1 MADTVNQK
9 TTYNEY
15 KGLNIPELE
24 KEMLAYWESNDIFKK
39 SLDNRRDAKPFVFY
53 EGPPSA
59 NGMPG
64 IHHVISRALKDVFC
78 RYKTLHGFLVNRKA
92 GWDTHGLPIELQVEK
107 KLGITKE
114 DIGKSIGIDEYNKAC
129 REDVLKF
136 KDVWD
141 DLTRRIGY
149 WVDLDHPYI
158 TYENKYIESVWNLLQ
173 KLFDKGYLYKGYTV
187 QPYSPAAGTG
197 LSSHE
202 LNQPGTY
209 RDVKDTTIVAQF
221 ELNDSQN
228 LSWFNN
234 WGKLYCLAWTT
245 TPWTLPSNTALGI
258 GAKIDYVAVETFNAY
273 THEKIT
279 VIVAEKLQGKYFSEK
294 SADLDMEAYEAGQK
308 LIPFKVI
315 AHFKGAELVGRSYKQ
330 LMPYVQPEGKAF
342 EIIAAN
348 FVTTEDGTGIVHL
361 APSFGTDDSIAAKQN
376 GIDSLTLV
384 DKQGRFVPE
393 MGEFAGLYVKNYTDE
408 DETAQDYMPTDV
420 KLVIKLKIENKA
432 FKVEKYEHSYPHCWR
447 TDKPI
452 LYYPLESWF
461 VKTTAVKDK
470 LIEKNKTIN
479 WKPASTG
486 EGRFGNWLEN
496 LVDWNLSRSRFW
508 GTPLPI
514 WRTEDG
520 EETKCIGSIEELR
533 NEVSK
538 AVTAGVMSSNPIT
551 DDFDLHRPYIDDILL
566 ISDSGLKMTRETD
579 LIDVWF
585 DSGAMPYA
593 QEHYPFEGQEQIDEN
608 INFPADFIAEGVDQ
622 TRGWFFTLH
631 VIGTML
637 FDSVAY
643 KNVIAN
649 GLVLDKDGNKMSK
662 RLGNTVDPFDTIE
675 KFGADVV
682 RWYMLSNSAPW
693 ENLKFSMEG
702 LQETQRRFFGTLHNV
717 YSFFALYANIDNFHF
732 NEEYIKIEER
742 PELDRWILSK
752 LNSLVQTVETAM
764 DDYEP
769 TKATRA
775 IQKFT
780 NDHLSNWY
788 VRLARR
794 RFWKGEYA
802 ADKISAYQTLH
813 ECLETVSVLMSSF
826 SPFYSDRLF
835 KDLQLVRGDH
845 ALESVHL
852 GDFPRVNAEVIDS
865 HLEEKMQIAQDLS
878 SMILGIRKKEKIKVR
893 QPLSK
898 VLIPVDSDELR
909 RNIEEIK
916 AIVLHEVNI
925 KDIEFL
931 DENSSIQIIKAI
943 KPDFKKLGPKVG
955 KNMKLVA
962 GAIANLDQSDIS
974 NIQDNGVLSID
985 LSNGE
990 KFELNLSEV
999 EISSKDMP
1007 GWQVSSQGVLTVAL
1021 DLTITEEL
1029 NQEGMAREF
1038 VNKMQNLRKD
1048 SGLQVTDRITVK
1060 VEFNETLQQS
1070 LNRFNDYICGEILAD
1085 AIILSDESI
1094 GGTKIQLNEFEL
1106 EVLLSKK

>member
-1 MADTVNQK
+1 MADTVNKKK
-9 TTYNEY
+9 TYSEY
-15 KGLNIPELE
+15 KGLNIPALE
-24 KEMLAYWESNDIFKK
+24 KEILAFWESENIFQQ
-39 SLDNRRDAKPFVFY
+39 SLDNRKDAKPFVFY

-78 RYKTLHGFLVNRKA
+78 RYKTLQGYIVNRKA
-92 GWDTHGLPIELQVEK
+92 GWDTHGLPVELQVEK
-107 KLGITKE
+107 ALGITKE
-114 DIGKSIGIDEYNKAC
+114 DIGVKIGVDEYNKAC

-141 DLTRRIGY
+141 DLTRKIGY
-149 WVDLDHPYI
+149 WVDLENPYI
-158 TYENKYIESVWNLLQ
+158 TYKNEYIESVWNLLQ
-173 KLFDKGYLYKGYTV
+173 KLFDKGYLYKGYTI

-209 RDVKDTTIVAQF
+209 RDVKDTTVVAQF
-221 ELNDSQN
+221 EVKDANALD
-228 LSWFNN
+228 WFNN
-234 WGKLYCLAWTT
+234 WGKLFCLAWTT

-258 GAKIDYVAVETFNAY
+258 GAKIDYVAVETYNAY

-279 VIVAEKLQGKYFSEK
+279 VILAENLVNKYFPEK
-294 SADLDMEAYEAGQK
+294 NAELVMEDYEPGQK
-308 LIPFKVI
+308 GIPFRIV
-315 AHFKGAELVGRSYKQ
+315 ARFKGAEMVGRHYHQ
-330 LMPYVQPEGKAF
+330 LMPYVQPEGRAF

-361 APSFGTDDSIAAKQN
+361 APSFGADDNLAAKQQ
-376 GIDSLTLV
+376 GIAALTLV
-384 DKQGRFVPE
+384 DKQGRFVSE
-393 MGEFAGLYVKNYTDE
+393 MGEFAGMYVKNYTGE
-408 DETAQDYMPTDV
+408 DENAPDYMPTDV
-420 KLVIKLKIENKA
+420 KIAIKLKTENKA
-432 FKVEKYEHSYPHCWR
+432 FKVEKYVHSYPHCWR

-470 LIEKNKTIN
+470 LLELNRTIN

-496 LVDWNLSRSRFW
+496 LVDWNLSRSRYW

-514 WRTEDG
+514 WRTADG
-520 EETKCIGSIEELR
+520 EHSKCIGSIEELHA
-533 NEVSK
+533 EVNK
-538 AVTAGVMSSNPIT
+538 AVEAGHMSSNPI
-551 DDFDLHRPYIDDILL
+551 DENFDLHRPYIDDVVLVA
-566 ISDSGLKMTRETD
+566 DNGEKMVREKD

-593 QEHYPFEGQEQIDEN
+593 QVHYPFENQEDIDEN
-608 INFPADFIAEGVDQ
+608 SNFPADFIAEGVDQ

-662 RLGNTVDPFDTIE
+662 RLGNTVDPFETVE
-675 KFGADVV
+675 KYGADVV

-693 ENLKFSMEG
+693 ENLKFNLDG
-702 LQETQRRFFGTLHNV
+702 LVETQRKFFGTLHNV
-717 YSFFALYANIDNFHF
+717 YSFFALYANIDEFSF
-732 NEEYIKIEER
+732 DEDYIKVSER
-742 PELDRWILSK
+742 PELDQWILSK
-752 LNSLVQTVETAM
+752 LNSLVKDVEESM

-769 TKATRA
+769 TRATRA

-802 ADKISAYQTLH
+802 HDKISAYQTLH
-813 ECLETVSVLMSSF
+813 ECLETLAVLMSSF
-826 SPFYSDRLF
+826 SPFYPERLF
-835 KDLQLVRGDH
+835 RDLQSVRGVE
-845 ALESVHL
+845 AIASVHL
-852 GDFPRVNAEVIDS
+852 ANFPKIKQDVIDVE
-865 HLEEKMQIAQDLS
+865 LEEKMQIAQDLS

-898 VLIPVDSDELR
+898 VLMPVDSEHL
-909 RNIEEIK
+909 K
-916 AIVLHEVNI
+916 AMIMDVKHIVLHEVNI
-925 KDIEFL
+925 KDIEFI
-931 DENSSIQIIKAI
+931 DENSPIQIVKAI
-943 KPDFKKLGPKVG
+943 KPDFKKLGPKAG

-962 GAIANLDQSDIS
+962 AEVGKFDQEQIS
-974 NIQDNGVLSID
+974 TIQNEGKLT
-985 LSNGE
+985 LQLANGE
-990 KFELNLSEV
+990 EFEITVDEV

-1007 GWQVSSQGVLTVAL
+1007 GWQVSTQGQLTVAL

-1029 NQEGMAREF
+1029 NLEGMAREF
-1038 VNKMQNLRKD
+1038 VNKMQNLRKE
-1048 SGLQVTDRITVK
+1048 SGFEVTDRIVVDVQFDATIDR
-1060 VEFNETLQQS
+1060 T

-1085 AIILSDESI
+1085 AINLSDEI
-1094 GGTKIQLNEFEL
+1094 IDGTPVQLNDI
-1106 EVLLSKK
+1106 EVAVQLSKI